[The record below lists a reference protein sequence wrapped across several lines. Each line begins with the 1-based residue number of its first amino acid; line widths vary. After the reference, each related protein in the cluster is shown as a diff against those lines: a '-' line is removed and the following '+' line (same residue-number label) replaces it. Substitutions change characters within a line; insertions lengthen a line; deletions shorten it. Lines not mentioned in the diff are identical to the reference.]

1 MVFPLISDNAARF
14 LNLPVI
20 QSAAQNAAW
29 QDKRKNRVRPGEEMI
44 VDRADRDGDAPM
56 YRKTIFLKEADHALR

>member
-1 MVFPLISDNAARF
+1 MIE
-14 LNLPVI
+14 
-20 QSAAQNAAW
+20 SAAQNAAW